1 MEMGAESRAGACPR
15 LSRKSLTRIEFLNEG
30 DKTMPVV
37 KGGSHLL
44 HNHHLIAILTGE
56 GSRTEVK
63 GVGEILEK
71 CSFPGKWF
79 QAGHEPLERLNV
91 QSGTFIFST
100 CKSPFGN

>member
-1 MEMGAESRAGACPR
+1 
-15 LSRKSLTRIEFLNEG
+15 
-30 DKTMPVV
+30 MPVV
-37 KGGSHLL
+37 RGGPHRL
-44 HNHHLIAILTGE
+44 HTHHLIALLMGE

-63 GVGEILEK
+63 AVGETLET

-79 QAGHEPLERLNV
+79 QAGHEPPERLDI